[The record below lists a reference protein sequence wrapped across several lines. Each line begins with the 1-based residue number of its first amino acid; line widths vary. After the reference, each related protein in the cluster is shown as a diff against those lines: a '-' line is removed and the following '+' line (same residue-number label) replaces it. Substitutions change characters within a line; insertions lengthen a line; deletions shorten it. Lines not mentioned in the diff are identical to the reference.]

1 MQSKLEEIF
10 TRNTSDNLR
19 KYLLSAGYIF
29 GDRDKILWEPSVLFQ
44 MVEKTKETIDVN
56 LKAYKTLDFGKI
68 FGGLSYRR
76 SFDGAEFLQGSTVSK
91 KTAIHHANCGS

>member
-1 MQSKLEEIF
+1 MEQLFKRFVFNVDIGASYNFLDLYVHGTVKMQSKLEEIF

-44 MVEKTKETIDVN
+44 MVEKTKEGN
-56 LKAYKTLDFGKI
+56 
-68 FGGLSYRR
+68 R
-76 SFDGAEFLQGSTVSK
+76 
-91 KTAIHHANCGS
+91 C

>member
-1 MQSKLEEIF
+1 MCMEQSKMQSKLEEIF

-44 MVEKTKETIDVN
+44 MVEKTKEI
-56 LKAYKTLDFGKI
+56 
-68 FGGLSYRR
+68 R
-76 SFDGAEFLQGSTVSK
+76 
-91 KTAIHHANCGS
+91 C